1 MPAAWR
7 PQRTGGYQPISSACK
22 TLSSKPAGCRCC
34 CQSMGQTEG
43 RTHAGPLGYIDP
55 ALHTMRAASTQQSET
70 AVFTYRVQFA
80 VILFDDIRGEYDE
93 NVFIDTDICACLLCE
108 KSDVILKSGST

>member
-1 MPAAWR
+1 VPARRSAANPPAAVAAVNRWDR
-7 PQRTGGYQPISSACK
+7 LK
-22 TLSSKPAGCRCC
+22 D
-34 CQSMGQTEG
+34 G
-43 RTHAGPLGYIDP
+43 RTLDRYIDP
-55 ALHTMRAASTQQSET
+55 GLHTMRAASTQQSEI